1 MIQIGSIWTLLK
13 TYEKYLTGRLAVAAQ
28 AHAAP
33 VTRFAFAFVFLTF
46 GIQKFAVPGPS
57 PVDEPIMAV
66 AEVGRF
72 TTVAP
77 ASMAPI
83 AVGIYEVVLGVC
95 FLRNRLGMAT
105 LLFVPHHLI
114 TFLTLAIV
122 PSIAFAPP
130 VPFAYDTFGAFVLKN
145 VVFVGAFLLLLAHH
159 GYPDSSES
167 SVSNGAIKSG
177 SH

>member
-1 MIQIGSIWTLLK
+1 
-13 TYEKYLTGRLAVAAQ
+13 
-28 AHAAP
+28 
-33 VTRFAFAFVFLTF
+33 
-46 GIQKFAVPGPS
+46 
-57 PVDEPIMAV
+57 MAV